1 MDSNAMKLFLAQQKE
16 AQQAQQKEAQ
26 QAQEQQ
32 FNFFKEQQEQLL
44 RTMLAALT
52 TQKDPTGIINSLN
65 NRIPT
70 FTYAPEDGET
80 FDKWF
85 GRHENTIKL
94 DGADLDDSAKAR
106 FILTKLDKKEA
117 EQFRNHV
124 LPKTPA
130 EVNFED
136 TIQMLKKLFNETKS
150 LTRLR
155 YELLSVKF
163 NGYDRKQYTGLVKS
177 RFSAAQW
184 TKMTED
190 QAQCL
195 LWIIGLQSNEH
206 LDLRLR
212 ALRELELNP
221 SITLSELADR
231 LDQVIA
237 LRNDADFIGGPPT
250 AVHAVNKHAKRQQRY
265 DKGRRHEST
274 KAPTATVPSQ
284 STSSSTPSTPSS
296 STTSSS
302 HPCSKCCRIH
312 GRQKCRVSKYTVCR
326 NCNKAGH
333 LARACRQKKT
343 HVSNAIFIAHTSAAK
358 HNRIYTTVHIN
369 GKPIK
374 MQLDT
379 GAEATLLNVKDWER
393 LNKPKLSP
401 SSANLR
407 TTTNAQI
414 KVRGQLNCKF
424 VLNGHH
430 GSGRCLV
437 TDTVS
442 LLGMDWIAQDNHLY
456 QLLQGRG
463 RYSKARAVAH
473 TEPKDRH
480 PAHAAIQKVPR
491 SIGQG
496 LPQTTRTPSST
507 PSSSWRNKTINNC
520 SGRCYDESR
529 RKNKYNIP
537 LDSRIPEERLRKM
550 EETEREAIEVKKEI
564 HEEAD
569 MTAGSSKLSK
579 GKSMDSLNMQVDYR
593 PWYDSEKIK
602 SAVSR
607 ESIANI
613 ATSREFF
620 ETASTRDW
628 RSGANSRRD
637 SMCSV
642 NIAPLLPPKSDATHL
657 RQAVVNQSN
666 GRSNG
671 YGHHYSSAEPQNVNV
686 LTISSG
692 YDGNHQNTQKP
703 LHLSHQPPQH
713 PPTSINRLLQ
723 QDSPQT
729 VDPIEQQEVLLML
742 YLKQNMD
749 IVQDLGIHI
758 PNDLLAEMDDLQML
772 PVELRICDEEPHR
785 MFSPVMKNGR
795 YQRKPQVSNMPP
807 NRQMMAQ
814 KYVGRKEI
822 PRSRQ
827 NSEMSD
833 MSSYQHSSYG
843 GYH

>member
-16 AQQAQQKEAQ
+16 AQQ
-26 QAQEQQ
+26 QQ

-44 RTMLAALT
+44 QTMLAALN
-52 TQKDPTGIINSLN
+52 TQKSETTAIINSLN
-65 NRIPT
+65 SRIPT

-85 GRHENTIKL
+85 RRHEDTIKL
-94 DGADLDDSAKAR
+94 DGADLADTAKAR
-106 FILTKLDKKEA
+106 FILTKLDKREA
-117 EQFRNHV
+117 EQFRNHI
-124 LPKTPA
+124 LPKSPA
-130 EVNFED
+130 DVNFED

-163 NGYDRKQYTGLVKS
+163 DGYDRKEYTGLVKS

-195 LWIIGLQSNEH
+195 LWIIGLQSSEH

-212 ALRELELNP
+212 ALRELEINP
-221 SITLSELADR
+221 SVTLSELADR

-237 LRNDADFIGGPPT
+237 LRNDAHFIGASST
-250 AVHAVNKHAKRQQRY
+250 VVHAVTNSSKRHHRHNNVFHQESARHHHPLHRQR
-265 DKGRRHEST
+265 
-274 KAPTATVPSQ
+274 
-284 STSSSTPSTPSS
+284 SSSTPSAPSS
-296 STTSSS
+296 STTSLS
-302 HPCSKCCRIH
+302 HPCPKCCRIH
-312 GRQKCRVSKYTVCR
+312 GRQKCRVSQYTVCR

-333 LARACRQKKT
+333 LARACQQKKT

-407 TTTNAQI
+407 TTTNARI

-463 RYSKARAVAH
+463 RYSEALAVAH
-473 TEPKDRH
+473 TKPKDRH
-480 PAHAAIQKVPR
+480 PAHAAIQKVLHKPQR
-491 SIGQG
+491 SIEQG

-507 PSSSWRNKTINNC
+507 PSPSWRNKTINNC

-529 RKNKYNIP
+529 RKNKYNVNRHVTIP
-537 LDSRIPEERLRKM
+537 FI
-550 EETEREAIEVKKEI
+550 T
-564 HEEAD
+564 
-569 MTAGSSKLSK
+569 T
-579 GKSMDSLNMQVDYR
+579 
-593 PWYDSEKIK
+593 
-602 SAVSR
+602 
-607 ESIANI
+607 
-613 ATSREFF
+613 
-620 ETASTRDW
+620 
-628 RSGANSRRD
+628 
-637 SMCSV
+637 CSCHV
-642 NIAPLLPPKSDATHL
+642 VTYFPLYK
-657 RQAVVNQSN
+657 
-666 GRSNG
+666 
-671 YGHHYSSAEPQNVNV
+671 
-686 LTISSG
+686 
-692 YDGNHQNTQKP
+692 
-703 LHLSHQPPQH
+703 
-713 PPTSINRLLQ
+713 
-723 QDSPQT
+723 
-729 VDPIEQQEVLLML
+729 
-742 YLKQNMD
+742 
-749 IVQDLGIHI
+749 
-758 PNDLLAEMDDLQML
+758 
-772 PVELRICDEEPHR
+772 
-785 MFSPVMKNGR
+785 
-795 YQRKPQVSNMPP
+795 
-807 NRQMMAQ
+807 
-814 KYVGRKEI
+814 
-822 PRSRQ
+822 
-827 NSEMSD
+827 
-833 MSSYQHSSYG
+833 
-843 GYH
+843 